1 MRRMRAGLAG
11 VRGGVRCA
19 PLQRGAKTAPCCP
32 CRTRLLPLRALLRPP
47 GRRRSPR
54 GGHSSGP
61 ARLPCQSKP
70 AAPCCSAQARAHL
83 EGAGALEVR
92 KVREERL
99 VGAALELRA
108 LELGNDLCAREA
120 GRTGWGV
127 GARARVH
134 TQQAVRGRGSGTRPV
149 PRSAAAAAVPAGS
162 RRRRARPAA
171 CRAAPRSPWARRRRR
186 RRRPSC
192 PSWAWARRPGSP
204 PAAPP
209 SPRTPCR
216 WLRCKP
222 GRCGSTLRA
231 REDHAASVATYA
243 CACDCSGA
251 AGASRRQGRPRRAAQ
266 HRQQRQPGSS
276 S

>member
-1 MRRMRAGLAG
+1 MGTAAG
-11 VRGGVRCA
+11 R
-19 PLQRGAKTAPCCP
+19 
-32 CRTRLLPLRALLRPP
+32 
-47 GRRRSPR
+47 
-54 GGHSSGP
+54 P
-61 ARLPCQSKP
+61 ARLPCRSKP
-70 AAPCCSAQARAHL
+70 AAPCCSMQAPAHL

-92 KVREERL
+92 KVGEERL
-99 VGAALELRA
+99 VGAPLELRA
-108 LELGNDLCAREA
+108 LELGDDLRVREA

-134 TQQAVRGRGSGTRPV
+134 TQQAVCGRSSSTRPA

-162 RRRRARPAA
+162 HRRCARPAA

-216 WLRCKP
+216 WLRCKEEKQEH
-222 GRCGSTLRA
+222 CGSTLRA

-251 AGASRRQGRPRRAAQ
+251 AGASRRQGRLRRAAQ
-266 HRQQRQPGSS
+266 HRQQRQPELSFPLYRSTPRAARCTHPGPAP
-276 S
+276 